1 MKKLRLLLWLVVLCP
16 CLLRADELDTL
27 AADFWAWRTLEQPI
41 STDDIPRLERSANW
55 VPNWSPEAVK
65 QYRQRLGE
73 FDARWKNMD
82 ATKWPVPR
90 QVDYRLMG
98 SAIERV
104 RWELEITRGWQRNP
118 EFYVDQTVGA
128 YFHLLLPPPPFNA
141 GRTRQIVATL
151 NSMPGTLE
159 AARQNLTEP
168 VGPFA
173 KLALDSLDGVGPNL
187 QKSVSELKKVA
198 EPSAATE
205 LDTAVQKAAVALADY
220 RAWIIGKL
228 PSMSQKTA
236 IGRENYV
243 FFLKNVALLP
253 YTPEELQTMGR
264 QEWARSLAF
273 ETYEAHR
280 DSGLPEPQVTKTE
293 AEEIAREQK
302 DEEAI
307 RRYLEAKDIL
317 TVPGWVQHYRFVS
330 TPPYLSP
337 LSGWERDD
345 FTGPSRLK
353 ENSSRYIDPLGPN
366 LGYWATSM
374 VQDPRGEIVH
384 EGVPGHYFQLA
395 LSWANPDPIRRRY
408 YDSGANEGI
417 GFYAEEMML
426 QAGLFDDNPR
436 SRQMIYNFMRLRAL
450 RVEVDV
456 KLALG
461 EFTMEQGAEYLKSR
475 VPMDAE
481 TAHAEAAFFSS
492 APGQAISYQIGK
504 MQIYKFLAD
513 ARNQK
518 GKAFDLRAFHDFV
531 WQNGNVPLVLQR
543 WEYLGMKDDVE
554 ALGRVH

>member
-1 MKKLRLLLWLVVLCP
+1 MKKLRLLLWLVMLCP
-16 CLLRADELDTL
+16 CLLRADELDNL
-27 AADFWAWRTLEQPI
+27 ATDFWAWRAIEQPI
-41 STDDIPRLERSANW
+41 STDDIPRLERPANW
-55 VPNWSPEAVK
+55 VPQWSPEAVK

-73 FDARWKNMD
+73 FESRWKKMD
-82 ATKWPVPR
+82 VGRWPVPR

-98 SAIERV
+98 SAIARV
-104 RWELEITRGWQRNP
+104 RWELEVTRAWQRNP

-128 YFHLLLPPPPFNA
+128 YFHLLLPPPPFDA
-141 GRTRQIVATL
+141 ARTREIVATL
-151 NSMPGTLE
+151 DSIPGTLE
-159 AARQNLTEP
+159 AARRNLSEP

-173 KLALDSLDGVGPNL
+173 KLALDSLDGVGSNL

-198 EPSAATE
+198 DQSAATG
-205 LDTAVQKAAVALADY
+205 LDAAAQKAAAALADY
-220 RAWIIGKL
+220 RAWIVGRL
-228 PSMSQKTA
+228 PAMSQKTA

-253 YTPEELQTMGR
+253 YTPEELQAIGR

-280 DSGLPEPQVTKTE
+280 DRGLPEPQLTKTE
-293 AEEIAREQK
+293 TEEIEREEK

-317 TVPGWVQHYRFVS
+317 TVPNWVQHYRFVA
-330 TPPYLSP
+330 TPAYLLP

-353 ENSSRYIDPLGPN
+353 ENSSRYLDPLGPN

-395 LSWANPDPIRRRY
+395 LSWANPDPIRRWY

-554 ALGRVH
+554 AIERLH